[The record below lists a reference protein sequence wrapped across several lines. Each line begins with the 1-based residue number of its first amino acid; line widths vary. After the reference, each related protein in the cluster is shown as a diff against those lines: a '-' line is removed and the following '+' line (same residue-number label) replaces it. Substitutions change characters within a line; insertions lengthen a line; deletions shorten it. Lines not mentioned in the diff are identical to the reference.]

1 MNAPFPAAP
10 PPKRGMPTWLIVL
23 LCTGGAFVVVVPLL
37 AVIAIYGVRKYV
49 ANAKQAEARNV
60 VGELAK
66 EASAA
71 YEQSRRLCPSAV
83 RPVPASIAMV
93 RASRYQSSPAD
104 WAGAGAHAGFACLGF
119 SMTEPQYYQYAYTT
133 TDGPQ
138 GATFD
143 ATAHGDLDGDGDV
156 STFTATG
163 TVGPAGVLVVAPLI
177 AEEHPEE

>member
-23 LCTGGAFVVVVPLL
+23 LCTGGAFVVIVPLL

-49 ANAKQAEARNV
+49 ANAKQAEARSA

-71 YEQSRRLCPSAV
+71 FDRSRRLCASASH
-83 RPVPASIAMV
+83 PVPASIAMV
-93 RASRYQSSPAD
+93 RASKYQSSAAD
-104 WAGAGAHAGFACLGF
+104 WAADGAHAGFACLGF
-119 SMTEPQYYQYAYTT
+119 SMTEPQYYQYAYTA
-133 TDGPQ
+133 TDAPEGS
-138 GATFD
+138 TFD
-143 ATAHGDLDGDGDV
+143 ATAHGDLDGDGAV

-163 TVGPAGVLVVAPLI
+163 TIGPAGVLVIAPLI